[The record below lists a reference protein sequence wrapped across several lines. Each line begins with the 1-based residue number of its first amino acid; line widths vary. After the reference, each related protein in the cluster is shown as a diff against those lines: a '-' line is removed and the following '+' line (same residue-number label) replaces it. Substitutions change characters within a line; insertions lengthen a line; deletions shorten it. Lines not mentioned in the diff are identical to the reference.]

1 MSDTPRTDAQT
12 YVAEGWAYVDT
23 EFAKELEMELK
34 VSLENQVKAQAEIE
48 RLRKFLGAFAQFAE
62 LNGSVKLVGRNGA
75 FLSKDDWENAK
86 LK

>member
-12 YVAEGWAYVDT
+12 YVAEGWAYVDA
-23 EFAKELEMELK
+23 EFAQKLERELNEK
-34 VSLENQVKAQAEIE
+34 TKEIE

-62 LNGSVKLVGRNGA
+62 LNGSVKLFGRNGA